1 MIARS
6 LFIFCAVFLT
16 FHSAMMRAVEAQTK
30 EAKPRIGISFDG
42 MTSKI
47 SAVVKGGPADSVG
60 MQVGDVILSADEKY
74 ILQPADFGASL
85 YERKIGEKIRLEVMR
100 GNQIQF
106 FNVEIMLAVAND
118 EMRGQ
123 DGQVLEVEPKLGILD
138 ELAPELTLDRWHDL
152 PAGFTPR
159 LKALQGKVVC
169 LLLFQSDCP
178 YSERHGVPQLK
189 KIHEEFKN
197 DDSIVIMAVH
207 TPFRNFEE
215 NTHGAA
221 IKMFQEMGVN
231 VPLGHD
237 GSAKQR
243 SKTYD
248 AYKAYGTPWIVVID
262 QKGVVRFNDSRLPIR
277 EARTLFSRLKSA
289 TPASSAHEG
298 HDHEGHD
305 HEGHDHEKKHGMR
318 PAHRDGQ

>member
-6 LFIFCAVFLT
+6 LFTFCAVFLT
-16 FHSAMMRAVEAQTK
+16 FHPAIMSAAEAQTK
-30 EAKPRIGISFDG
+30 EAKPRIGISLDG

-60 MQVGDVILSADEKY
+60 IQVGDVILSADDKY
-74 ILQPADFGASL
+74 ILQPADFRVSL

-106 FNVEIMLAVAND
+106 FNVEIMLAVADD
-118 EMRGQ
+118 EIRGR
-123 DGQVLEVEPKLGILD
+123 DGQVEPKLGILN

-197 DDSIVIMAVH
+197 DDSIVTMAVH

-262 QKGVVRFNDSRLPIR
+262 QEGVVRFNDSRLPIR
-277 EARTLFSRLKSA
+277 EARTLFSRLKSETA
-289 TPASSAHEG
+289 ESSAQ
-298 HDHEGHD
+298 D